1 MLTTAAGIYR
11 VDAMK
16 MSREQRDLALLTG
29 ADAGEMLRIV
39 LAKRGG
45 KLRSWS
51 VHAQHHRPGAG
62 VSVGYSVIVDAL
74 PAAAARNSNRVGTF
88 RTDRYLVA
96 STEKV
101 NEARLQRTGG
111 ATLTCGPTRVH
122 VWEHPND
129 PRLPALRL
137 ACDPNLLSEFLG
149 QPVEIELLGYRP
161 TRRAVVRIIG
171 EHHNWYAKVV
181 RPVQLAELRTRL
193 QLLQR
198 SAVPAPQI
206 VDRDE
211 RGFLVMTPVAGVP
224 LSRLYADSRLGD
236 DRLVPAL
243 RSLEQ
248 TLDDLPLA
256 ARGLPQ
262 RPAWVDR
269 CEHYAGAAAVVL
281 PAEEQR
287 CVKVAQNIR
296 ELLAQADLGPIVPTH
311 GDFYE
316 ANVYVDLGSGLV
328 QGLLDVDGL
337 GPGYRVH
344 DWACLLGH
352 MAVLPGL
359 SPKKYAHI
367 PEILADWT
375 SRLGARVDPIA
386 LSASTAGVVLS
397 LVAGTRRH
405 NRQDWQSQ
413 AISRLE
419 IAEEWVA
426 RGFSC

>member
-1 MLTTAAGIYR
+1 
-11 VDAMK
+11 MK
-16 MSREQRDLALLTG
+16 LSEEQRDLALLTG
-29 ADAGEMLRIV
+29 ADAGEMLRIA
-39 LAKRGG
+39 LAQHGG

-74 PAAAARNSNRVGTF
+74 PDAAAGAASSASPF

-96 STEKV
+96 STAKV
-101 NEARLQRTGG
+101 NESRLQRTGG
-111 ATLTCGPTRVH
+111 VTLTCGETRVH

-129 PRLPALRL
+129 PQLPALRL
-137 ACDPNLLSEFLG
+137 ACDPNRLAAFLG
-149 QPVEIELLGYRP
+149 EPVEVELLGYRP
-161 TRRAVVRIIG
+161 TRRAVIRIIG
-171 EHHNWYAKVV
+171 AQRNWYAKVV
-181 RPVQLAELRTRL
+181 RPAQLTELETRL

-198 SAVPAPQI
+198 STVPAPQI
-206 VDRDE
+206 IDRDE
-211 RGFLVMTPVAGVP
+211 RGFLVMSQVGGVP
-224 LSRLYADSRLGD
+224 LSRLYADSRVGD
-236 DRLVPAL
+236 ERLMTAL
-243 RSLEQ
+243 RSLDH
-248 TLDDLPLA
+248 TLDSLPLT

-269 CEHYAGAAAVVL
+269 CEHYAGAAAAVL
-281 PAEEQR
+281 PEAEQR
-287 CVKVAQNIR
+287 CTKVAHGIR
-296 ELLAQADLGPIVPTH
+296 ELLARADLGPIVPTH

-316 ANVYVDLGSGLV
+316 ANVYVELTSGAV

-359 SPKKYAHI
+359 APQKYAHI
-367 PEILADWT
+367 PEILADWFT
-375 SRLGARVDPIA
+375 RLESRVDPIA

-405 NRQDWQSQ
+405 NRQGWQEQ
-413 AISRLE
+413 AFNRLA

-426 RGFSC
+426 RGFNC